1 MVTADKKES
10 KFVSVVV
17 YLHNDSRHIV
27 PFFDTVL
34 GMFRDNFE
42 KYEIICVNDASTDD
56 SVKILKDYFEKGEE
70 TGKNGLSAMSQET
83 VESAE
88 AAGKGNKNGR
98 ETLWNGS
105 MINIIHMSYFQGLE
119 ASMNAGRDMAIGD
132 FVYEFDDINPDYPPE
147 LIRDV
152 YDRML
157 SGYDIVAASCKGKIK
172 LTSRLFYLF
181 YNLTSS
187 SRNKIGQETFRIL
200 SRRAINRVMSMGQY
214 IPYRKAVYVNCGL
227 KTDTVYY
234 ESRSSVGRHKSKTDG
249 NERMSLAIDSFI
261 YFTNVLE
268 RLSLV
273 VSGAFLL
280 FTLGVAVYIA
290 CSFFS
295 ANKPVEGWLSTM
307 GFLSLGF
314 FGVFSLLTFILKYL
328 SVMLS
333 LIFKHQRYLIEG
345 VEKISKQ

>member
-1 MVTADKKES
+1 M
-10 KFVSVVV
+10 
-17 YLHNDSRHIV
+17 
-27 PFFDTVL
+27 
-34 GMFRDNFE
+34 
-42 KYEIICVNDASTDD
+42 
-56 SVKILKDYFEKGEE
+56 
-70 TGKNGLSAMSQET
+70 
-83 VESAE
+83 
-88 AAGKGNKNGR
+88 
-98 ETLWNGS
+98 
-105 MINIIHMSYFQGLE
+105 
-119 ASMNAGRDMAIGD
+119 
-132 FVYEFDDINPDYPPE
+132 
-147 LIRDV
+147 
-152 YDRML
+152 
-157 SGYDIVAASCKGKIK
+157 
-172 LTSRLFYLF
+172 
-181 YNLTSS
+181 
-187 SRNKIGQETFRIL
+187 

-290 CSFFS
+290 GSFFS